1 MKKVNHSI
9 LTIFLIIV
17 FATPCV
23 ARISL
28 VVFPFKNISND
39 NVYSWISA
47 VFPETAYRIL
57 FTNNSIRLFDPI
69 FMFQTDS
76 SSWEMNS
83 DSLILQHK
91 KRWKWDAAIGGNYK
105 ISKDS
110 IYFSVKIAW
119 SADEN
124 EPVNMEFSGSEHLSK
139 SKELCYNLLKKGL
152 SLVQA
157 SVPDQNAQISNNQ
170 ERGYQTYSAGYLFEM
185 KGNIAAASTA
195 YARALEID
203 PELLFAACRL
213 GRLQCL
219 QQKYE
224 NAKALYLSFLD
235 IYPDDPMV
243 CAFMVEAAGN
253 ASKFEEAARFV
264 DQYRVPLGKSSKGL
278 CASGYIY
285 LKQGAFSRAVSS
297 LSQAKASGAENLDV
311 EFFLGQA
318 LLNTG
323 DYQRAIDI
331 FNQLIQIRP
340 DYQKYYV
347 SLGDAYKKSGQLM
360 QASIAMQSAL
370 AKGKPDVSMMIDLS
384 QIWIEL
390 KWYQKA
396 LHLLE
401 QAQEMNP
408 EIPDIMINK
417 AIALWHT
424 GKRIEAKDLFEKSM
438 KFSSVRQ
445 TALIN
450 MGNFYFYDK
459 EYRKAL
465 SYYKEANTIE
475 KQNALLE
482 FDLAITYEKL
492 GNLSKALY
500 HFDQSLEFSP
510 EGTDILFRCA
520 DISIKLK
527 KNTEAIYYL
536 KRILEFSPQE
546 ENAIRKIVDIY
557 INIGNYEDATS
568 MIEEYLSLV
577 PSSTDIIILL
587 ANIYRMRGWCEVAIE
602 KFQDIIR
609 AYPELPDG
617 YLGLG
622 ICMIEQVKKGQRSDF
637 DNIILT
643 LNYAEQKSRGNSAA
657 EIALGDLYFYQKA
670 DKGLAIQY
678 WNKALKKSN
687 NEIEKK
693 QLIHKI
699 NSVQ

>member
-1 MKKVNHSI
+1 
-9 LTIFLIIV
+9 
-17 FATPCV
+17 
-23 ARISL
+23 
-28 VVFPFKNISND
+28 
-39 NVYSWISA
+39 
-47 VFPETAYRIL
+47 
-57 FTNNSIRLFDPI
+57 
-69 FMFQTDS
+69 
-76 SSWEMNS
+76 
-83 DSLILQHK
+83 
-91 KRWKWDAAIGGNYK
+91 
-105 ISKDS
+105 
-110 IYFSVKIAW
+110 
-119 SADEN
+119 
-124 EPVNMEFSGSEHLSK
+124 
-139 SKELCYNLLKKGL
+139 
-152 SLVQA
+152 
-157 SVPDQNAQISNNQ
+157 
-170 ERGYQTYSAGYLFEM
+170 
-185 KGNIAAASTA
+185 
-195 YARALEID
+195 
-203 PELLFAACRL
+203 
-213 GRLQCL
+213 
-219 QQKYE
+219 
-224 NAKALYLSFLD
+224 
-235 IYPDDPMV
+235 
-243 CAFMVEAAGN
+243 
-253 ASKFEEAARFV
+253 
-264 DQYRVPLGKSSKGL
+264 VPLGKSSKGL

-285 LKQGAFSRAVSS
+285 LKQGAFSRAISS

-318 LLNTG
+318 LLNSG

-340 DYQKYYV
+340 DYQRYYV

-401 QAQEMNP
+401 QAQVMNP
-408 EIPDIMINK
+408 EIPDILINK

-424 GKRIEAKDLFEKSM
+424 GKRNEAKSLLEKAI

-450 MGNFYFYDK
+450 LGNFYFYDN
-459 EYRKAL
+459 EYSKAL

-482 FDLAITYEKL
+482 FDLAITYEKM

-520 DISIKLK
+520 DISLKLK
-527 KNTEAIYYL
+527 KNAEAIHYL

-546 ENAIRKIVDIY
+546 EKAIRKLVTIY
-557 INIGNYEDATS
+557 INNGNYEDAAS

-577 PSSTDIIILL
+577 PSSTDFIIQL
-587 ANIYRMRGWCEVAIE
+587 ATIYRMRGWCEVAIE
-602 KFQDIIR
+602 KFEDIIR
-609 AYPELPDG
+609 DFPALPDG

-622 ICMIEQVKKGQRSDF
+622 MCMIEQVKKGQRSDF
-637 DNIILT
+637 DNIIMT
-643 LNYAEQKSRGNSAA
+643 LKYAEEKSQGNPAA

-670 DKGLAIQY
+670 EKGLALQY
-678 WNKALKKSN
+678 WNMALKKTA

-699 NSVQ
+699 NSAQ